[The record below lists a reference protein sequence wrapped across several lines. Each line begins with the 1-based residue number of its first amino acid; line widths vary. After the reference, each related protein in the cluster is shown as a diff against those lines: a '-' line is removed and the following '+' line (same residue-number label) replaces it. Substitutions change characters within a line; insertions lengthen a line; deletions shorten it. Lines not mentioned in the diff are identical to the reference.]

1 MERTRKHPV
10 RATILI
16 LIGLVVVAGV
26 AAGAYVFSLANNFD
40 SQSEKIAEAFP
51 AESERPEVKESATDA
66 VNILLLGSDSRG
78 GSGETENLEGV
89 PNAGRA
95 DTMMLVHVPGDR
107 EGVYITSVM
116 RDTWVDIP
124 GRGQHKLNAAYSFGG
139 VPLTVQTIETMLD
152 TRIDHV
158 ASVDMEGFK
167 GLTDTLGGVDVEV
180 PIAFQS
186 SHMKGHTFPQ
196 GVQHMDG
203 ETALA
208 FVRERY
214 AFEDGDYQRVK
225 NQQLFLDAVMGKLLA
240 RDTLTNPG
248 RVASVVDELSPYVG
262 VDDSLNAVT
271 LGRLGVGMSSLRQDD
286 VHFFALPTEGVG
298 RSADGQSIVL
308 PDIAAINDLGE
319 ALSNDDVAAYVES
332 NGSRPSAGG

>member
-1 MERTRKHPV
+1 MEPQDKRTV
-10 RATILI
+10 RATILT
-16 LIGLVVVAGV
+16 LVVLVLVAGMI
-26 AAGAYVFSLANNFD
+26 AGTYVFSLTRNFD
-40 SQSEKIAEAFP
+40 AKSEKITEAFP
-51 AESERPEVKESATDA
+51 AESARPEVKNKAEDA
-66 VNILLLGSDSRG
+66 VNILLLGSDSG
-78 GSGETENLEGV
+78 EGSGETENLAGV
-89 PNAGRA
+89 PNAGRS
-95 DTMMLVHVPGDR
+95 DTMMLVHIPGDR
-107 EGVYITSVM
+107 EGVYITSMM

-124 GRGQHKLNAAYSFGG
+124 GRGERKLNAAYSFGG

-167 GLTDTLGGVDVEV
+167 GLTNTLGGVDIDV
-180 PIAFQS
+180 PIAFE
-186 SHMKGHTFPQ
+186 HKGISFTAGPM
-196 GVQHMDG
+196 HMDG
-203 ETALA
+203 ETALT

-319 ALSNDDVAAYVES
+319 ALSTDEVAGYVES
-332 NGSRPSAGG
+332 NGP